1 MIPFLPIKLSAMVC
15 GQGGLRTMTGDES
28 RRRWMTRLAQCF
40 IGGGVSAHSGCSIAK
55 RFHNDIPVPNPLV
68 VPSIDFETI
77 WNTTIAVLDEYFD
90 IATEN
95 RQQRRIVT
103 QPKVGGTVLEPW
115 NQDSGDFY
123 ERVESTLQTIR
134 RYAIVTIEPDPTGM
148 GQAVRVEVFK
158 ELEDMVRPERAPAGR
173 AIFSNEFPVNRSREV
188 VGPVDLP
195 QGWIPRGRDLI
206 VEQSILRRLQRKLL
220 L

>member
-1 MIPFLPIKLSAMVC
+1 
-15 GQGGLRTMTGDES
+15 MTGDES
-28 RRRWMTRLAQCF
+28 RRQWITRLAQCLF
-40 IGGGVSAHSGCSIAK
+40 AGGVSAHSGCSIAK

-206 VEQSILRRLQRKLL
+206 VEQSILRRLQRRLL